1 MVSLTSCV
9 VGGGDASVSR
19 MVPPSIVRGGGGA
32 RWATWPWVLS
42 LGCLLK
48 NLVGGGWA
56 LDYAVLM
63 PFAMLGS
70 QPAQAERR

>member
-42 LGCLLK
+42 LGCLLTW
-48 NLVGGGWA
+48 LVVGGGWA
-56 LDYAVLM
+56 LLKPD
-63 PFAMLGS
+63 
-70 QPAQAERR
+70 PARPLELFPSHTITW